1 MNNQIGVLDRC
12 GTIDERRIAFYK
24 DIGLNCIQLA
34 GVYEEWLAPTD
45 AARKATEELYALLQ
59 KYEIAV

>member
-24 DIGLNCIQLA
+24 DIGLDCIQLA
-34 GVYEEWLAPTD
+34 GVYEDWLAPTE
-45 AARKATEELYALLQ
+45 AARKATIMGIL
-59 KYEIAV
+59 